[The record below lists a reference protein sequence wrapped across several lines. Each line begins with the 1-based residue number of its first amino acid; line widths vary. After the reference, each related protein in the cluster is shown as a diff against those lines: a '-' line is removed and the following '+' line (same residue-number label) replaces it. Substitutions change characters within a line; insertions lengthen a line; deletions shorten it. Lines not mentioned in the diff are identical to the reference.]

1 MGYDWLKLSSK
12 FTVCEL
18 EKTGKPPLTNRYIDC
33 KWAMFS
39 RYVKLPGVTLTGLL
53 VFIIAN
59 QLGFDGIWNG
69 IFPWL
74 ELEKPFF
81 MVDLPII
88 YQATEED
95 H

>member
-1 MGYDWLKLSSK
+1 M
-12 FTVCEL
+12 EL
-18 EKTGKPPLTNRYIDC
+18 
-33 KWAMFS
+33 
-39 RYVKLPGVTLTGLL
+39 TLTGLL

-74 ELEKPFF
+74 ELEKTFF

-95 H
+95 HWKIWHCLIKINGGFGKMVIKWGDDVQNHYMLG

>member
-1 MGYDWLKLSSK
+1 M
-12 FTVCEL
+12 EL
-18 EKTGKPPLTNRYIDC
+18 
-33 KWAMFS
+33 
-39 RYVKLPGVTLTGLL
+39 TLTGLL

-74 ELEKPFF
+74 ELEKTFF
-81 MVDLPII
+81 MADLPII